1 MEASAAATM
10 EAIAAAMATGWRE
23 HGLEL
28 VRDFRF
34 RDFDDALRFV
44 DAIAPKAVDFGR
56 HPDVQI
62 SMGDVRFVVRN
73 PHHAGLTEAELRLA
87 AEVDAAL
94 EEHHGSGHLPE
105 LVFEDGILR
114 ARQ

>member
-1 MEASAAATM
+1 MEASPATM
-10 EAIAAAMATGWRE
+10 EAITAAMAKGWRE

-44 DAIAPKAVDFGR
+44 EAIAPKAVDFGR
-56 HPDVQI
+56 HPDVRM
-62 SMGDVRFVVRN
+62 SMGDVRFAVCN
-73 PHHAGLTEAELRLA
+73 PNHAGLTEAELRLA
-87 AEVDAAL
+87 SKFDAAL
-94 EEHHGSGHLPE
+94 EEHHRRGHLPE